1 MSDFSRLVTVF
12 RAIIEGQSPR
22 ERPSFFRML
31 GGVPRTLPEKFLM
44 ARRKGW
50 RFFSVAFWKIQP
62 DPCDWKSL
70 GGCEIFREGVAAHR
84 KMRWAVMPFL
94 CREFSKNDVRASTFF
109 VGRFARN
116 SPRQS
121 VCFDTS
127 VSKRRKRYFAKV
139 TNAWYDSFNEVMWDE
154 YVRIFPKIYE
164 KNKHQSQ

>member
-1 MSDFSRLVTVF
+1 MWKIGASGGCTPSFFWCEGGSCRAKYNSEYMSDFSRLVTVF

-50 RFFSVAFWKIQP
+50 RFFSVALWKIRP

-70 GGCEIFREGVAAHR
+70 VGCEIFRKGVAAHR
-84 KMRWAVMPFL
+84 KMRWAVMPFWCVDL
-94 CREFSKNDVRASTFF
+94 LKTMCVSA
-109 VGRFARN
+109 RFRSGDGARN

-121 VCFDTS
+121 APLR
-127 VSKRRKRYFAKV
+127 SKV
-139 TNAWYDSFNEVMWDE
+139 
-154 YVRIFPKIYE
+154 
-164 KNKHQSQ
+164 